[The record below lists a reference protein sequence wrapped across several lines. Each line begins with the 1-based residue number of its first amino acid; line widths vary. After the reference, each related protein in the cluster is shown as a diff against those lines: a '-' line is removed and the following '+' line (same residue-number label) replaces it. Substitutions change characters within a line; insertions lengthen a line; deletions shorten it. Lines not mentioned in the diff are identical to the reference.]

1 MNQLTAKIGLVA
13 IIIALWAE
21 SVELSF
27 VVAFAV
33 LLLHFNAR
41 ISRGLS
47 QIVLLILAMMAV
59 GTLGIM
65 TRQAG
70 LYGFVK
76 DVVYFLRPLTVMLAT
91 YYAVQRLKS
100 KADFY
105 NLIVLVGFGF
115 ALFHLLDI
123 GIGLLR
129 YRPNLQK
136 FRELFGKLNH
146 VEMVALF
153 LIACI
158 RDLPVKKTRYTLFY
172 KLAVAA
178 LIGSFLLYFS
188 RTMIVVLVLM
198 ILAYYGYLKLNARGA
213 VMGLIL
219 LAFGAGFA
227 FFLSQY
233 EPDETQPQTVL
244 TGFLA
249 KIKNS
254 YTETFE
260 PIKFDTYLKDRRSL
274 WPRWRAYEANLV
286 LTEVDRERKWLQGKG
301 FGSTVDAGFELRL
314 NGEMIQHLPT
324 VHNGVAYV
332 YMKTGILGLLLYFT
346 IFLVLYSY
354 NYRTSKDQSE
364 KAYNGVLVAAGFY
377 MLAASMV
384 VTGIFK
390 PYMMVGFL
398 IGGSFALKRKE
409 A

>member
-70 LYGFVK
+70 LYGFIK
-76 DVVYFLRPLTVMLAT
+76 DIVYFLRPLTVMLAT

-100 KADFY
+100 KSDFY

-158 RDLPVKKTRYTLFY
+158 RDLPIKKTRYTLFY

-213 VMGLIL
+213 IMGLIL

-354 NYRTSKDQSE
+354 NYRTPKDQSE
-364 KAYNGVLVAAGFY
+364 KAYNGVLLAAGFY
-377 MLAASMV
+377 MLAATMV

-398 IGGSFALKRKE
+398 IGGSFALKSKE

>member
-70 LYGFVK
+70 LYGFIK
-76 DVVYFLRPLTVMLAT
+76 DIVYFLRPLTVMLAT

-100 KADFY
+100 KSDFY

-158 RDLPVKKTRYTLFY
+158 RDLPIKKTRYTLFY

-213 VMGLIL
+213 IMGLIL

-354 NYRTSKDQSE
+354 NYRTPKDQSE

-377 MLAASMV
+377 MLAATMV

-398 IGGSFALKRKE
+398 IGGSFALKSKE

>member
-70 LYGFVK
+70 LYGFIK
-76 DVVYFLRPLTVMLAT
+76 DIVYFLRPLTVMLAT

-100 KADFY
+100 KSDFY

-146 VEMVALF
+146 VEMVAVF

-158 RDLPVKKTRYTLFY
+158 RDLPIKKTRYTLFY

-213 VMGLIL
+213 IMGLIL

-354 NYRTSKDQSE
+354 NYRTPKDQSE

-377 MLAASMV
+377 MLAATMV

-398 IGGSFALKRKE
+398 IGGSFALKSKE

>member
-47 QIVLLILAMMAV
+47 QIVLLIMAMMAV

-172 KLAVAA
+172 KLAVAV

-213 VMGLIL
+213 FMGLIL

-354 NYRTSKDQSE
+354 NYRTPEDQSQ
-364 KAYNGVLVAAGFY
+364 KSYHRALVAAGFY
-377 MLAASMV
+377 MLAATMV

-398 IGGSFALKRKE
+398 IGGSFALKNKE

>member
-76 DVVYFLRPLTVMLAT
+76 DVVYFLRPLTVILAT

-260 PIKFDTYLKDRRSL
+260 PIKFDTYLEDRRSL

-354 NYRTSKDQSE
+354 NYRTPEDQSQ
-364 KAYNGVLVAAGFY
+364 KSYHGVLVAAGFY
-377 MLAASMV
+377 MLAATMV

-398 IGGSFALKRKE
+398 IGGSFALKNKE

>member
-346 IFLVLYSY
+346 LFLVLYSY
-354 NYRTSKDQSE
+354 NYRTPEDQSQ
-364 KAYNGVLVAAGFY
+364 KSYHGVLVAAGFY
-377 MLAASMV
+377 MLAATMV

-398 IGGSFALKRKE
+398 IGGSFALKNKE

>member
-146 VEMVALF
+146 LEMVALF

-354 NYRTSKDQSE
+354 NYRTPEDQSQ
-364 KAYNGVLVAAGFY
+364 KSYHGVLVAAGFY
-377 MLAASMV
+377 MLAATMV

-398 IGGSFALKRKE
+398 IGGSFALKNKE

>member
-158 RDLPVKKTRYTLFY
+158 RDLPVQKTRYTLFY

-354 NYRTSKDQSE
+354 NYRTPEDQSQ
-364 KAYNGVLVAAGFY
+364 KSYHGVLVAAGFY
-377 MLAASMV
+377 MLAATMV

-398 IGGSFALKRKE
+398 IGGSFALKNKE

>member
-27 VVAFAV
+27 VVAFGV
-33 LLLHFNAR
+33 LLLHFNGK

-47 QIVLLILAMMAV
+47 QIVLLILAMMTV
-59 GTLGIM
+59 GMLGIM

-91 YYAVQRLKS
+91 YYAVQKLKS

-115 ALFHLLDI
+115 ALIHLLDI

-158 RDLPVKKTRYTLFY
+158 RDLPIKKTRFTLFY

-178 LIGSFLLYFS
+178 LTISFLLYFS
-188 RTMIVVLVLM
+188 RTMIVVLFLM
-198 ILAYYGYLKLNARGA
+198 ILAYYGYLKLNARGV

-219 LAFGAGFA
+219 LVFGAGFV

-249 KIKNS
+249 KVKNS
-254 YTETFE
+254 YTETFQ
-260 PIKFDTYLKDRRSL
+260 PIEFDTYLKDRRSL
-274 WPRWRAYEANLV
+274 WPRWRAYEASLV
-286 LTEVDRERKWLQGKG
+286 LKEVDGDRKWLQGKG

-314 NGEMIQHLPT
+314 NGEMMQHLPT

-332 YMKTGILGLLLYFT
+332 YMKTGVLGLLFYFT
-346 IFLVLYSY
+346 IFIVLYGY
-354 NYRTSKDQSE
+354 NYVSSKGPDDKS
-364 KAYNGVLVAAGFY
+364 YNGVLVGAGFY
-377 MLAASMV
+377 MLVATMV

-398 IGGSFALKRKE
+398 IGGTFALKKKE

>member
-1 MNQLTAKIGLVA
+1 MNQFTAKIGLVA

-27 VVAFAV
+27 VVALGV
-33 LLLHFNAR
+33 LLLHFNGR
-41 ISRGLS
+41 ISRGLA
-47 QIVLLILAMMAV
+47 QVVLLILAMMAV
-59 GTLGIM
+59 GSLGIM

-70 LYGFVK
+70 FYGFIK
-76 DVVYFLRPLTVMLAT
+76 DVVYFLRPLTVMLAA
-91 YYAVQRLKS
+91 YYAVQKLRT

-105 NLIVLVGFGF
+105 NIIVLVGFGF
-115 ALFHLLDI
+115 ALIHLLDI

-158 RDLPVKKTRYTLFY
+158 RDLPIKKTRFTLLY
-172 KLAVAA
+172 KWAVAA
-178 LIGSFLLYFS
+178 LMVSFLLYFS

-213 VMGLIL
+213 VMGLFL

-233 EPDETQPQTVL
+233 EPDESQPQTVL

-249 KIKNS
+249 KVKNS

-260 PIKFDTYLKDRRSL
+260 PIEFDTYLKDRRSL
-274 WPRWRAYEANLV
+274 WPRWRAYEASLV
-286 LTEVDRERKWLQGKG
+286 LNEVEQERKWLQGKG
-301 FGSTVDAGFELRL
+301 FGSTVDTGFELRL

-346 IFLVLYSY
+346 IFLVLYGY
-354 NYRTSKDQSE
+354 NYRTPKDQEHKS
-364 KAYNGVLVAAGFY
+364 YNSVLVAVGFY
-377 MLAASMV
+377 MLAATMV

-398 IGGSFALKRKE
+398 IGGSFALKNKE

>member
-27 VVAFAV
+27 VVAFGV
-33 LLLHFNAR
+33 LLLHFNGK

-47 QIVLLILAMMAV
+47 QIVLLILAMMTV
-59 GTLGIM
+59 GMLGIM

-91 YYAVQRLKS
+91 YYAVQKLKS

-115 ALFHLLDI
+115 ALIHLLDI

-158 RDLPVKKTRYTLFY
+158 RDLPIKKTRFTLFY

-178 LIGSFLLYFS
+178 LIISFLLYFS
-188 RTMIVVLVLM
+188 RTMIVVLFLM
-198 ILAYYGYLKLNARGA
+198 ILAYYGYLKLNARGV

-219 LAFGAGFA
+219 LVFGAGFV

-249 KIKNS
+249 KVKNS
-254 YTETFE
+254 YTETFQ
-260 PIKFDTYLKDRRSL
+260 PIEFDTYLKDRRSL
-274 WPRWRAYEANLV
+274 WPRWRAYEASLV
-286 LTEVDRERKWLQGKG
+286 LKEVDGDRKWLQGKG

-314 NGEMIQHLPT
+314 NGEMMQHLPT

-332 YMKTGILGLLLYFT
+332 YMKTGVLGLLFYFT
-346 IFLVLYSY
+346 IFIVLYGY
-354 NYRTSKDQSE
+354 NYVSSKGPDDKS
-364 KAYNGVLVAAGFY
+364 YNGVLVGAGFY
-377 MLAASMV
+377 MLAATMV

-398 IGGSFALKRKE
+398 IGGTFALKKKE

>member
-47 QIVLLILAMMAV
+47 QIVLLIFAMMAV
-59 GTLGIM
+59 GTFGIM

-146 VEMVALF
+146 LEMVALF

-354 NYRTSKDQSE
+354 NYRTPEDQSQ
-364 KAYNGVLVAAGFY
+364 KSYHGVLVAAGFY
-377 MLAASMV
+377 MLAATMV

-398 IGGSFALKRKE
+398 IGGSFALKNKE

>member
-47 QIVLLILAMMAV
+47 QIVLLIMAMMAV

-172 KLAVAA
+172 KLAVAV

-213 VMGLIL
+213 FMGLIL

-354 NYRTSKDQSE
+354 NYRTPEDQSQ
-364 KAYNGVLVAAGFY
+364 KSYHRVLVAAGFY
-377 MLAASMV
+377 MLAATMV

-398 IGGSFALKRKE
+398 IGGSFALKNKE

>member
-27 VVAFAV
+27 VVAFGV
-33 LLLHFNAR
+33 LLLHFNGK

-47 QIVLLILAMMAV
+47 QIVLLILAMMTV
-59 GTLGIM
+59 GMLGIM

-76 DVVYFLRPLTVMLAT
+76 DVVYFLRPLTVMIAT
-91 YYAVQRLKS
+91 YYAVQKLKS

-115 ALFHLLDI
+115 ALIHLLDI

-158 RDLPVKKTRYTLFY
+158 RDLPIKKTRFTLFY

-178 LIGSFLLYFS
+178 LIISFLLYFS
-188 RTMIVVLVLM
+188 RTMIVVLFLM
-198 ILAYYGYLKLNARGA
+198 ILAYYGYLKLNARGV
-213 VMGLIL
+213 VMGLTL
-219 LAFGAGFA
+219 LVFGAGFV

-244 TGFLA
+244 PVFLA
-249 KIKNS
+249 KVKNS
-254 YTETFE
+254 YTETFQ
-260 PIKFDTYLKDRRSL
+260 PIEFDTYLKDRRSL
-274 WPRWRAYEANLV
+274 WPRWRAYEASLV
-286 LTEVDRERKWLQGKG
+286 LKEVDGERKWLQGKG

-314 NGEMIQHLPT
+314 NGEMMQHLPT

-332 YMKTGILGLLLYFT
+332 YMKTGVLGLLFYFT
-346 IFLVLYSY
+346 IFIVLYGY
-354 NYRTSKDQSE
+354 NYVSSKGPDDKS
-364 KAYNGVLVAAGFY
+364 YNGVLVGAGFY
-377 MLAASMV
+377 MLVATMV

-398 IGGSFALKRKE
+398 IGGTFALKKKE

>member
-1 MNQLTAKIGLVA
+1 MNDLTAKISLVA
-13 IIIALWAE
+13 IIVALWLE

-27 VVAFAV
+27 VVAFGV
-33 LLLHFNAR
+33 LLLHFNGR

-47 QIVLLILAMMAV
+47 QIVFLILAMMAV
-59 GTLGIM
+59 GSLGII

-70 LYGFVK
+70 LYGFIK

-91 YYAVQRLKS
+91 YFAVQKMNSKS
-100 KADFY
+100 DFY
-105 NLIVLVGFGF
+105 NLVVLVGFGF
-115 ALFHLLDI
+115 ALLHLLDI

-146 VEMVALF
+146 VEIVALF

-158 RDLPVKKTRYTLFY
+158 RDLPLKKTRFTLFY
-172 KLAVAA
+172 KMAVSA
-178 LIGSFLLYFS
+178 LILSFMLYFS
-188 RTMIVVLVLM
+188 RTMIVVLLLM
-198 ILAYYGYLKLNARGA
+198 ILAYYGYLKLNARGV
-213 VMGLIL
+213 VMGMVL
-219 LAFGAGFA
+219 LVFGAGFV

-249 KIKNS
+249 KVKNS

-274 WPRWRAYEANLV
+274 WPRWRAYEASLV
-286 LTEVDRERKWLQGKG
+286 LKEVDQEGKWLQGKG

-314 NGEMIQHLPT
+314 NGEMIQDLPT
-324 VHNGVAYV
+324 VHNGLAYV
-332 YMKTGILGLLLYFT
+332 YMKTGILGLLLYFSLFV
-346 IFLVLYSY
+346 ILYLY
-354 NYRTSKDQSE
+354 NYVSPKN
-364 KAYNGVLVAAGFY
+364 KAHKTYNGVLVASGFY
-377 MLAASMV
+377 MIAATMV

-398 IGGSFALKRKE
+398 IGGSFALKKV
-409 A
+409 AA